1 LDFESFCFFDNRV
14 VFACGIL
21 IAQHLLMNIT
31 IVDDHRLL
39 SELLKLSLSEFDFI
53 KTINVYNN
61 AENYFAHLDIVKTDV
76 LIVDMLMPDIS
87 GIEVITRCRK
97 AKKKSALKILVLST
111 VVDMNMI
118 KDAFQ
123 AGANGYLCKDASID
137 ELIKAIKFVDAEDS
151 RSYIGDSIK
160 DTLLQAQLFEA
171 VKFTLSPREK
181 ELLQLVCSGKTVKE
195 IAFELELSK
204 NTIQSYMKQ
213 LMRKME
219 VNRTPDLILKAIKYG
234 LFYPTYV
241 G

>member
-1 LDFESFCFFDNRV
+1 MNV
-14 VFACGIL
+14 AIL
-21 IAQHLLMNIT
+21 
-31 IVDDHRLL
+31 DDHSLL
-39 SELLKLSLSEFDFI
+39 SELLKLSLAEFNFI
-53 KTINVYNN
+53 DNIKVYPNS
-61 AENYFAHLDIVKTDV
+61 ENYFAHLNVMPADV
-76 LIVDMLMPDIS
+76 LIVDMLMPDIT
-87 GIEVITRCRK
+87 GIEVIKHCRK
-97 AKKKSALKILVLST
+97 FKKKSALKILVLST
-111 VVDMNMI
+111 VIDVNLI

-123 AGANGYLCKDASID
+123 AGANGYLCKDASIE
-137 ELIKAIKFVDAEDS
+137 ELVKAIKFVAAEDNK
-151 RSYIGDSIK
+151 SYIGDSIK

-195 IAFELELSK
+195 IASELELSI